1 MYTLSPERILQ
12 LEQGFCAAQAL
23 VSAIELGLFTELG
36 KGPRS
41 ARQLRRA
48 LGLSERATPD
58 LPDALVALGLLE
70 REGDDADAVYINTRE
85 SSHFLDRRSAAYI
98 GQDLSL
104 AHARALSQWG
114 RLGDALRT
122 GRAPDAPEASAR
134 LGLAPCWEDPARLA
148 RALSEL
154 LDFTGLR
161 RLAHL
166 GGDKG
171 GLCLQLA
178 ALHPA
183 LQCCSLD
190 LPGPCEAARLQIAAA
205 GLAERVHVLPLQ
217 MPLQMPLNTPLKM
230 PARLPSLP
238 WPEVDLLIVSLLHAC
253 TLAEK
258 QDLLA
263 RLHTLLP
270 VGGGLL
276 VLDHLIDDERRR
288 NAAGLLGSLNMLVEF
303 GEASAFSAA
312 DCKRWCLQAGYVSAE
327 LLRPATPWGA
337 GLGAV
342 LARK

>member
-1 MYTLSPERILQ
+1 MYRLSPERILQ

-98 GQDLSL
+98 GQDLAQ
-104 AHARALSQWG
+104 AHARSLTLWG

-122 GRAPDAPEASAR
+122 GQAQGGAAGAAAADLS
-134 LGLAPCWEDPARLA
+134 LCWGDPADLA
-148 RALSEL
+148 QALSEL
-154 LDFTGLR
+154 LDLGALR
-161 RLAHL
+161 RVLHL
-166 GGDKG
+166 GGGKPDLG
-171 GLCLQLA
+171 PPLA
-178 ALHPA
+178 ALHPE
-183 LQCCSLD
+183 LHCYSLE
-190 LPGPCEAARLQIAAA
+190 PAAPDWPAAE
-205 GLAERVHVLPLQ
+205 LI
-217 MPLQMPLNTPLKM
+217 
-230 PARLPSLP
+230 
-238 WPEVDLLIVSLLHAC
+238 IVSQLHAC

-258 QDLLA
+258 RALLA
-263 RLHTLLP
+263 RAHAALP
-270 VGGGLL
+270 PGGGLL

-288 NAAGLLGSLNMLVEF
+288 NAAGLLVSLNMLVELGDAF
-303 GEASAFSAA
+303 AFSAA
-312 DCKRWCLQAGYVSAE
+312 DCRQWCLEAGFATAE
-327 LLRPATPWGA
+327 TLLPATSWAA

-342 LARK
+342 LARR